1 MENEEEPQRP
11 EAATH
16 PPVRPSVR
24 SHFLACAGGKREGEV
39 MEERERRGDGG
50 ELSQVDSYLPD
61 STLPDS
67 SRYERLAQRDTCLSL
82 WLQCRYMYYGQ
93 L

>member
-1 MENEEEPQRP
+1 MSRSALRRRP
-11 EAATH
+11 TH
-16 PPVRPSVR
+16 PPVRPQSFSGVR
-24 SHFLACAGGKREGEV
+24 ERKREGEV
-39 MEERERRGDGG
+39 GGGGG

-67 SRYERLAQRDTCLSL
+67 SRDMRPAQRDTCLSL
-82 WLQCRYMYYGQ
+82 WLQCRYYGQ

>member
-1 MENEEEPQRP
+1 MENEEGPQRP

-16 PPVRPSVR
+16 PSVRPQSFSGVR
-24 SHFLACAGGKREGEV
+24 ERKREGEV
-39 MEERERRGDGG
+39 MEEEERGDGG

-61 STLPDS
+61 STLLDS
-67 SRYERLAQRDTCLSL
+67 SRDMRPAQRDTCLSP
-82 WLQCRYMYYGQ
+82 WLQCRYYGQ